1 MSLML
6 NALEIKWIK
15 QFDSINNGY
24 NIKGGG
30 SFGKH
35 SEESKLKMSES
46 GKVKVFTEKHKQSLS
61 KASQL
66 RKSRDGI
73 VISSE
78 TQLKMAKSR
87 QKIVMQYTKDGT
99 FVKEWES
106 ISSIAE
112 ELQISKA
119 CLYNVCRGIQKST
132 AGFIWIYKS

>member
-1 MSLML
+1 
-6 NALEIKWIK
+6 
-15 QFDSINNGY
+15 
-24 NIKGGG
+24 
-30 SFGKH
+30 
-35 SEESKLKMSES
+35 MSES

-99 FVKEWES
+99 FVKE
-106 ISSIAE
+106 
-112 ELQISKA
+112 
-119 CLYNVCRGIQKST
+119 
-132 AGFIWIYKS
+132 